1 MNNNLLAI
9 MEQSF
14 TPADLVLISAIALVC
29 AGVMR
34 SYGHIVMAVFI
45 AAAVDFMLPGIFA
58 LVTGVPVS
66 EALLASWDRLAGYS
80 SVALL
85 VRALVYF
92 AAISLLF
99 GTKAA
104 YGRR

>member
-1 MNNNLLAI
+1 MAPNLLFV

-14 TPADLVLISAIALVC
+14 TPADLVLISAISLVC
-29 AGVMR
+29 AGAMR
-34 SYGHIVMAVFI
+34 NYGNIIVTVFI
-45 AAAVDFMLPGIFA
+45 ATAVDYMLPGVFA
-58 LVTGVPVS
+58 LLTGAPVGD
-66 EALLASWDRLAGYS
+66 ALAASWTRLAGYS

-85 VRALVYF
+85 VRTLFYF

>member
-1 MNNNLLAI
+1 MNPSVLSI

-14 TPADLVLISAIALVC
+14 TPADLVLISAISLVC
-29 AGVMR
+29 AGAMR
-34 SYGHIVMAVFI
+34 HYGHIIVTVFI
-45 AAAVDFMLPGIFA
+45 ATAVDYMLPGVFA
-58 LVTGVPVS
+58 LLTGAPVGD
-66 EALLASWDRLAGYS
+66 ALAASWTRLAGYS

-85 VRALVYF
+85 VRTLVYF

>member
-1 MNNNLLAI
+1 MAPNILSV

-14 TPADLVLISAIALVC
+14 TTADLVLISAISLVC

-34 SYGHIVMAVFI
+34 NYASIIVTVFI
-45 AAAVDFMLPGIFA
+45 ASSVDFMLPGIFA
-58 LVTGVPVS
+58 LLTGAPVG
-66 EALLASWDRLAGYS
+66 EALTASWNRLAGYS
-80 SVALL
+80 SVALF
-85 VRALVYF
+85 VRGLIYF

-104 YGRR
+104 YGKR

>member
-1 MNNNLLAI
+1 MAPGVLSI

-34 SYGHIVMAVFI
+34 NYSHIVMAVFI
-45 AAAVDFMLPGIFA
+45 AAIVDFMLPGIFA
-58 LVTGVPVS
+58 LITGAPVG
-66 EALLASWDRLAGYS
+66 EALLASWTRLAGYS